1 VETSRL
7 ESLRE
12 QYDESENEQC
22 RVTTAQYLCWCCKEH
37 IYKTD
42 ILAINEQD
50 EHGVENV
57 DGITLPSKMQCNGGH
72 TICADCSE
80 GLAENFLL
88 DQQKNRMCCG
98 YITSW
103 PGGRHSKPCNKLYS
117 NQQMGSVLPPETV
130 LKIETQSVLRHER
143 AIVATRSSQ
152 IGTPSAAQAE
162 RDDEIFIFKTPC
174 CNRAWMADAC
184 MAVNCESCNR
194 WSCQLCSRRM
204 EHGMSRQHAHDHVRL
219 CTYQFFRRSFLY
231 PTEIDE
237 CLLPCATVHAVMKSN
252 NIKMFQ
258 LRSFGAERLSHPNM
272 AEDEPTDI
280 IELSSAERRDALD
293 IKISEVVANLATINE
308 EPTQADLFADELM
321 DPEADA
327 LYSDNGESD
336 DELDNDTDDN
346 DGREEMFLAPRDN
359 LPRRAAEQGR
369 TNALRNQ
376 QHDMHLDQMLRG

>member
-1 VETSRL
+1 
-7 ESLRE
+7 
-12 QYDESENEQC
+12 
-22 RVTTAQYLCWCCKEH
+22 
-37 IYKTD
+37 
-42 ILAINEQD
+42 
-50 EHGVENV
+50 
-57 DGITLPSKMQCNGGH
+57 
-72 TICADCSE
+72 
-80 GLAENFLL
+80 
-88 DQQKNRMCCG
+88 
-98 YITSW
+98 
-103 PGGRHSKPCNKLYS
+103 
-117 NQQMGSVLPPETV
+117 
-130 LKIETQSVLRHER
+130 
-143 AIVATRSSQ
+143 
-152 IGTPSAAQAE
+152 
-162 RDDEIFIFKTPC
+162 
-174 CNRAWMADAC
+174 
-184 MAVNCESCNR
+184 
-194 WSCQLCSRRM
+194 
-204 EHGMSRQHAHDHVRL
+204 MSRQHAHDHVRL
-219 CTYQFFRRSFLY
+219 CTHQFFRRSFLY

-321 DPEADA
+321 DPEPDA
-327 LYSDNGESD
+327 LYSDNGETD

-346 DGREEMFLAPRDN
+346 DDREEMFLAPRDN